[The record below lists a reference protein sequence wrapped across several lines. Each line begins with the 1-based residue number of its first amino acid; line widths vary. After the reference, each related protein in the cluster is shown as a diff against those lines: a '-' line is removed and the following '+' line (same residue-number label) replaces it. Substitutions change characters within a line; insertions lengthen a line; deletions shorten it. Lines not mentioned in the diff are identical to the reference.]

1 MFRVSNTMEP
11 FGIYVHWPFC
21 LSKCPYCDFNSHVRD
36 QIDQDRWCRAMLRE
50 IKHTANHWD
59 GATVTSIF
67 FGGGTPSLM
76 PPKTISAVVEKVG
89 EYWGLD
95 QKVEITVEANPT
107 SVESGRF
114 AELKNAGVNRI
125 SLGVQA
131 LDNDVLSF
139 LGRGHSVTEAIAAI
153 EIAATHFERYSFDLI
168 YARPG
173 QTLLDWHQELDSALA
188 LAGSHLSLYQL
199 TIERGTPFYGLWQ
212 QGRLTQ
218 LDENQAAEMYEF
230 TQERLSDAGLP
241 GYEISNHATPGS
253 ECQHNL
259 LYWHY
264 GNYAGVGPGA
274 HARLKKDNQ
283 KYALERRKLPERW
296 LQMVETEGHGT
307 RQAEALNTNDRLVE
321 LVLMGLRTH
330 RGIPHAQFLSEIGKP
345 IESCLDNEAL
355 NAFLANN
362 LLANEKGVLRATASG
377 RARLNAITESLL
389 A

>member
-1 MFRVSNTMEP
+1 MEP

-36 QIDQDRWCRAMLRE
+36 QIDQDRWCRALLRE
-50 IKHTANHWD
+50 IQHTANHWD
-59 GATVTSIF
+59 GDTVTSIF

-95 QKVEITVEANPT
+95 QNVEITVEANPT

-131 LDNDVLSF
+131 FDNDVLSF
-139 LGRGHSVTEAIAAI
+139 LGRGHGVTEAIAAI
-153 EIAATHFERYSFDLI
+153 ETAATHFERYSFDLI

-173 QTLLDWHQELDSALA
+173 QTLLEWHQELDSALA

-212 QGRLTQ
+212 KGQLTQ
-218 LDENQAAEMYEF
+218 LDENKAAEMYEL

-253 ECQHNL
+253 ECRHNL

-264 GNYAGVGPGA
+264 GNYAGIGPGA

-307 RQAEALNTNDRLVE
+307 RQAEALNSNDRLVE

-330 RGIPHAQFLSEIGKP
+330 RGIPHAQFLSEIGRP

-355 NAFLANN
+355 NTFLATD

>member
-1 MFRVSNTMEP
+1 MEP